1 MKNDNDPSVATRAG
15 YLFRTRKSFPTEMSG
30 KFLTFI
36 GVDLISYK
44 VPIYPYFI
52 IYIYYIFSDAQDQAK
67 VDLTGNP
74 LTRQL
79 RSRSY
84 LFRS

>member
-1 MKNDNDPSVATRAG
+1 MKNDNDPSIATRAG
-15 YLFRTRKSFPTEMSG
+15 YLFRTRKSFPTEM
-30 KFLTFI
+30 
-36 GVDLISYK
+36 
-44 VPIYPYFI
+44 
-52 IYIYYIFSDAQDQAK
+52 SDAQDQAK

>member
-1 MKNDNDPSVATRAG
+1 MKNDNDPSIATRAG

-30 KFLTFI
+30 KFSTFI
-36 GVDLISYK
+36 GVNLMYK
-44 VPIYPYFI
+44 VPIYPYFV
-52 IYIYYIFSDAQDQAK
+52 IYIYSIFSDAQDQAK